1 MGDEGLKS
9 KTGMRKNELMVIDN
23 IQSQMHTIHSIQ
35 VIIDSDFAELYR
47 AEVWALN
54 QAVKMN
60 LKRFPERFR
69 FQLTAEEYN
78 RSRSQI
84 VTIEKE
90 GDFSQ
95 NVISNFGEILQ
106 SKFLTSNWSGR
117 LTNPYAFA
125 EQSVAMLGNLEEMG

>member
-84 VTIEKE
+84 VTIKMD
-90 GDFSQ
+90 GDLKSQ
-95 NVISNFGEILQ
+95 NV
-106 SKFLTSNWSGR
+106 TSSWDGGQ
-117 LTNPYAFA
+117 TNPYAFTERGIA
-125 EQSVAMLGNLEEMG
+125 ILGKQEGMG

>member
-84 VTIEKE
+84 VTIKMD
-90 GDFSQ
+90 GDLKSQ
-95 NVISNFGEILQ
+95 NV
-106 SKFLTSNWSGR
+106 TSSWSGR